1 MGKSVATGEKVL
13 RCCFHISLRGSLKDS
28 AFLSVI
34 YKKKICGSS
43 KIVDPEAKRQLYLQN
58 WLIQVYLGVLLENKM
73 FKLYMFLNNSPF
85 RQTL

>member
-34 YKKKICGSS
+34 YKKKNLW
-43 KIVDPEAKRQLYLQN
+43 ELQN
-58 WLIQVYLGVLLENKM
+58 SGPRSKKTALPPKLVNTSVLRC
-73 FKLYMFLNNSPF
+73 F
-85 RQTL
+85 T